1 MAITDTLYQIL
12 VYGIPLIFAI
22 TLHEAAHGLAAK
34 RYGDDTAFML
44 GRVTANP
51 IPHIDLVGTILVPGV
66 LLLGSA
72 LTGLGGVLL
81 GWAKPVP
88 INTRK
93 LNPFRKGMLM
103 VALAGPL
110 SNFCQALVWFI
121 FLKAFINSGML
132 TQSLLDITVAGVLV
146 NFYIM
151 AFNLLPLPPLDGGRI
166 VTMLLPY
173 NAAQQ
178 FARLEQY
185 GMIFLV
191 VLIMSG
197 LLNYWMQPF
206 VYVGKNLLS
215 FVGF

>member
-121 FLKAFINSGML
+121 FLKAFINFGML

-185 GMIFLV
+185 GMIILV

-197 LLNYWMQPF
+197 LLNYWMRPF

>member
-121 FLKAFINSGML
+121 FLRAFINSGML

-197 LLNYWMQPF
+197 LLNYWMRPF

>member
-51 IPHIDLVGTILVPGV
+51 IPHIDLVGTILVPGG

-185 GMIFLV
+185 GMIILV

-197 LLNYWMQPF
+197 LLNYWMRPF

>member
-72 LTGLGGVLL
+72 LTALGGVLL

-110 SNFCQALVWFI
+110 SNFCQALVWFV

-185 GMIFLV
+185 GMIILV

-197 LLNYWMQPF
+197 LLNYWMRPF

>member
-178 FARLEQY
+178 FARLGQY
-185 GMIFLV
+185 GMIILV

-197 LLNYWMQPF
+197 LLNYWMRPF

>member
-51 IPHIDLVGTILVPGV
+51 IPHIDLVGTILVPGA

-103 VALAGPL
+103 VALAGPF

-121 FLKAFINSGML
+121 FLKAFINSGIL

-185 GMIFLV
+185 GMIILV

-197 LLNYWMQPF
+197 LLNYWMRPF

>member
-185 GMIFLV
+185 GMIILV

-197 LLNYWMQPF
+197 LLNYWMRAF

>member
-110 SNFCQALVWFI
+110 SNLCQALVWFI

-185 GMIFLV
+185 GMIILV

-197 LLNYWMQPF
+197 LLNYWMRPF

>member
-1 MAITDTLYQIL
+1 MEITESLYRIL

-22 TLHEAAHGLAAK
+22 TLHEAAHGFAAK
-34 RYGDDTAFML
+34 RYGDDTAYML
-44 GRVTANP
+44 GRVTVNP
-51 IPHIDLVGTILVPGV
+51 LPHVDLVGTILVPAV

-72 LTGLGGVLL
+72 ITGMGGVLL

-110 SNFCQALVWFI
+110 SNFCQALAWFI
-121 FLKAFINSGML
+121 LLKAFLNTGLL
-132 TQSLLDITVAGVLV
+132 TQSLLDITVAGVMV
-146 NFYIM
+146 NFYLL

-166 VTMLLPY
+166 VTMLLPFK
-173 NAAQQ
+173 AAQQ

-185 GMIFLV
+185 GMVILV
-191 VLIMSG
+191 VLILSG
-197 LLNYWMQPF
+197 FLQYWMQPF
-206 VYVGKNLLS
+206 VYVGRNLLS